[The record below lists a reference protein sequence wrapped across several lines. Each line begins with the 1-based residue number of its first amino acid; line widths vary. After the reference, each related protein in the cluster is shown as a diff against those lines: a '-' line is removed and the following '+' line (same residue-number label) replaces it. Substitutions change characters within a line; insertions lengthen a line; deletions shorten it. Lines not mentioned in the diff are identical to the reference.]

1 MFYKQERFLKMLEK
15 MRQNYL
21 WKNSFFIKLQ
31 VLDLKPFYKK
41 ITSVGIWEGLHQG
54 YKYFFAECLLIA
66 TFEYLHAQSCWWKY
80 LRKTSRH
87 LEASSLISIPD

>member
-41 ITSVGIWEGLHQG
+41 ITSVGIW
-54 YKYFFAECLLIA
+54 
-66 TFEYLHAQSCWWKY
+66 
-80 LRKTSRH
+80 
-87 LEASSLISIPD
+87 